1 MWLTSPIYRAR
12 LRFCLRTTIAAVL
25 AFAIAQFLTI
35 PLHGLWVVLTAVVVI
50 QMSVGGSL
58 RATAEY
64 VIGTFG
70 GAVYA
75 SAVGILVPHTT
86 TLALAGVLALA
97 IAPLAYAAAVNPSFR
112 VAPFTAAI
120 VLLVSTQLGEGPIES
135 AVYRLLEVILGGAV
149 AIAVSLLVF
158 PERAHGLGRDAAR
171 RVLEL
176 LARALPEL
184 LAGFTRKADVL
195 QIRRVQDEI
204 GRAVTAFQAI
214 ADEAKREHMVN
225 LLSAP
230 DPTILVR
237 ILLRL
242 RHDLI
247 IIGRSSPAPLP
258 YNLATRLGSPLADV
272 GASASDYLLASA
284 GALTSRRSPPPLDRV
299 EASLAAYASEI
310 TAIRDQGLTRTLSS
324 AEVERVFTLGFA
336 LQQLH
341 EDLKELADCVQDW
354 ARDRE
359 HPVTLAP
366 SHPENRVPPRDTG
379 PTTRLPRKV

>member
-1 MWLTSPIYRAR
+1 MWLTSPIYKAR

-25 AFAIAQFLTI
+25 AFAVAQFLTI

-75 SAVGILVPHTT
+75 SAVGVLVPHTT
-86 TLALAGVLALA
+86 ALALAGVLALA

-120 VLLVSTQLGEGPIES
+120 VLLISTQLGEGPIES
-135 AVYRLLEVILGGAV
+135 ALYRLLEVVLGGAV

-171 RVLEL
+171 RVIEL

-184 LAGFTRKADVL
+184 LAGFTRKADAL

-204 GRAVTAFQAI
+204 GRAMAAFQAI
-214 ADEAKREHMVN
+214 ADEAKREHLVN
-225 LLSAP
+225 LLAEP
-230 DPTILVR
+230 DPAVLVR

-242 RHDLI
+242 RHDLVTL
-247 IIGRSSPAPLP
+247 GRSSLAPLP
-258 YNLATRLGSPLADV
+258 HNLSIRLGSPLAEV
-272 GASASDYLLASA
+272 GASANDYLLASA
-284 GALTSRRSPPPLDRV
+284 SALTSRRSPPPLDRV
-299 EASLAAYASEI
+299 EAALAAYVSEM
-310 TAIRDQGLTRTLSS
+310 TTIRDQGLTRTLPS
-324 AEVERVFTLGFA
+324 AEVERLFTLGFA
-336 LQQLH
+336 LQQLR
-341 EDLKELADCVQDW
+341 EDLAELADCMQDW
-354 ARDRE
+354 ARDHER
-359 HPVTLAP
+359 PVTLAP
-366 SHPENRVPPRDTG
+366 SPPESPPRDTG
-379 PTTRLPRKV
+379 STTRLPRKI